1 MTEFTEAFCTR
12 QNASSS
18 RDFPRDFPISRQLFT
33 NECNMRHF
41 LMVNEPEYFPTGFS
55 DPDPCSS
62 SIDSVTSQECNK
74 NQLYQYFRTHNGNCN
89 NPNNPRWGATIS
101 RLERFLP
108 RQHTKLRIPTYD
120 SLPPPKGN
128 THHHM
133 IGSISWYSKIC
144 PDFWHYSFLIAF
156 SCFRE

>member
-133 IGSISWYSKIC
+133 IGSIFWYYDLT
-144 PDFWHYSFLIAF
+144 P
-156 SCFRE
+156 